1 MFEEWLRALEKT
13 MFGAKI
19 SEEESPYIRASLARL
34 SAMVK
39 KTRSKFNGY
48 TKFFLGV
55 SLRDEAG
62 VLVRENRLRKRQVM
76 GVAGIAM
83 SAAALY
89 QAHALQA
96 TVEEMQLRENF
107 LVKHVKSITD
117 DLGITVRNV
126 RKLMGAIQLLQKGKM
141 AQEALVSLELA
152 VLDMTQ
158 DSSRFFAGLDDL
170 MDGKLSL
177 ELVEDA
183 SLEGEFSQLRQELM
197 DRGFDLV
204 FQGHAQVYQLPVT
217 FVQLNQTV

>member
-1 MFEEWLRALEKT
+1 MKIAFLLVLSLFNTWASKNFRVQDSKGFQGFRSVGEFQQHVGHAHFGVSLSFSMFEERLRALEKT
-13 MFGAKI
+13 MFGTKT
-19 SEEESPYIRASLARL
+19 SEEESPYIRASFARL

-39 KTRSKFNGY
+39 KTRGKFNGY

-126 RKLMGAIQLLQKGKM
+126 R
-141 AQEALVSLELA
+141 
-152 VLDMTQ
+152 
-158 DSSRFFAGLDDL
+158 
-170 MDGKLSL
+170 
-177 ELVEDA
+177 
-183 SLEGEFSQLRQELM
+183 
-197 DRGFDLV
+197 
-204 FQGHAQVYQLPVT
+204 
-217 FVQLNQTV
+217 